1 MSAVNW
7 CRLDN
12 NESDSQ
18 ALLRFDG
25 QDARTFLQGQ
35 LTSDIDALM
44 PATSQYSGYCTPKG
58 RLLASLLIWRRDDA
72 YYLMLPHDIAE
83 PIRKRLSMYILRAKV
98 KAADVT
104 SAHALFGVSGAGAP
118 ACVAGLAGNAPSA
131 IHGVV
136 HAATCTAL
144 MLPVHRYLIV
154 TDVANTGVIEAAL
167 QQSGAAANNALWQ
180 QLDIEAGIP
189 AIVAATQ
196 EQFVPQTVNY
206 DAIGAVSFSKGCY
219 PGQEIVARTHYLGK
233 LKQRMVRARIVSSD
247 TPQSGDKLYSA
258 AFGDQASGMIVSVA
272 TPGADTHDVLAT
284 VQSSDVDAGG
294 SADIRW
300 KSPDG
305 PRLVVSALPY
315 VLP

>member
-25 QDARTFLQGQ
+25 PDARTFLQGQ

-44 PATSQYSGYCTPKG
+44 PAISQYSGYCTPKG

-72 YYLMLPHDIAE
+72 YYLMLPRDIAE
-83 PIRKRLSMYILRAKV
+83 SIRKRLSMYILRAKV

-104 SAHALFGVSGAGAP
+104 GAHALFGVCGDGAAAAVASVAGSAP
-118 ACVAGLAGNAPSA
+118 AAV
-131 IHGVV
+131 HGVA
-136 HAATCTAL
+136 HAATCTML
-144 MLPVHRYLIV
+144 MLPAHRYLIV
-154 TDVANTGVIEAAL
+154 TDVANTSVIETAL
-167 QQSGAAANNALWQ
+167 QQSGAATDNALWL

-189 AIVAATQ
+189 TIVAATQ
-196 EQFVPQTVNY
+196 EQFVPQTINY

-233 LKQRMVRARIVSSD
+233 LKQRMVRARIISTD
-247 TPQSGDKLYSA
+247 TPRPGDKLYSA
-258 AFGDQASGMIVSVA
+258 AFGDQASGMIVSAA
-272 TPGADTHDVLAT
+272 TSGADTHDVLAT
-284 VQSSDVDAGG
+284 VQTSDIDASSN
-294 SADIRW
+294 ADIRW

-305 PRLVVSALPY
+305 PRLAMSALPY